1 MVQIAWRKILKDYKL
16 RVFIGYDSREDIA
29 YEVAKHSIEKNC
41 KYPEQLEIIP
51 LKLKELI
58 KQGHYTR
65 DVDPLASTEFTFS
78 RFLLPHLCDY
88 DGWALFIDCDFLFLT
103 DVRKLFQI
111 ADDRYAVMCAQ
122 HDYTPSAETK
132 MDGKE
137 QHIYP
142 RKNWSSMVLWNCSHP
157 SNKVVTKELVNNPD
171 TTGQYLHRFSWLD
184 DTEIGVV
191 SHEWNWLTDWYTEP
205 LDGAPKALHYT
216 EGGPWFK
223 EYERC
228 EYAIDWLLAEKS
240 MNRTNKKAEKEAHKN
255 TFGPFDKLNKQMGEL
270 LQDTIEYTID
280 PEGHYYGKTL
290 NIVKGKA
297 EKIMSE
303 KIAAIDSTGGF
314 SNPDGLPFDPILAEF
329 VKGSGGVCSNWDR
342 EKDTDRAMVIRGLG
356 GGSRKALHHC
366 WKTGRKYYAIDT
378 GYFGNIKN
386 KYIHRITMNGL
397 QYTGPIKVR
406 DNDRAKRFGYK
417 YKKFTPGEK
426 ILICPPSVKVM
437 QVWGEDLDVWI
448 EKTKIEIAKYT
459 SRPIE
464 VRLKPSRSDR
474 ISTKSIQAAL
484 ADDVHCLVTYNSIAA
499 VEALIEGKPAIVLG
513 NNAASVVAETDISNI
528 EAPQYPDR
536 DTMEAFINNLGYCQF
551 TTEEMR
557 SGFAWRT
564 VNETSELSEWHPTS
578 E

>member
-1 MVQIAWRKILKDYKL
+1 MSDYKFKI
-16 RVFIGYDSREDIA
+16 FIGYDSREDIA
-29 YEVAKHSIEKNC
+29 YQVAKHSIESTC
-41 KYPEQLEIIP
+41 KYPEQLEIYP
-51 LKLKELI
+51 LKLKDLI
-58 KQGHYTR
+58 KEGHYTR

-78 RFLLPHLCDY
+78 RFLLPHLTDFE
-88 DGWALFIDCDFLFLT
+88 GWALFIDCDFLFKT
-103 DVRKLFQI
+103 DVRKLFQLR
-111 ADDRYAVMCAQ
+111 DDRYAVMCAQ
-122 HDYTPSAETK
+122 HDYTPKEETK
-132 MDGKE
+132 MDGQE

-142 RKNWSSMVLWNCSHP
+142 RKNWSSMVMWNCAHP
-157 SNKVVTKELVNNPD
+157 SNRAVTKELVNDPS
-171 TTGQYLHRFSWLD
+171 TTGQYMHRFSWLKD
-184 DTEIGVV
+184 EEIGIL
-191 SHEWNWLTDWYTEP
+191 SHEWNWLVGWYKEP
-205 LDGAPKALHYT
+205 YDGTPKAIHYT

-228 EYAIDWLLAEKS
+228 EYAIDWLLAEKGFIKS
-240 MNRTNKKAEKEAHKN
+240 KNKEAKEQHKN
-255 TFGPFDKLNKQMGEL
+255 AYGEFERL
-270 LQDTIEYTID
+270 TPEMQEILRDTIEATID
-280 PEGHYYGKTL
+280 PEGTYYGKSF
-290 NIVKGKA
+290 NIIKGKA
-297 EKIMSE
+297 DKRMSE

-342 EKDTDRAMVIRGLG
+342 EKDTDRALVIRGLG

-366 WKTGRKYYAIDT
+366 WKTGRDYYAIDT
-378 GYFGNIKN
+378 GYYGNIKN
-386 KYIHRITMNGL
+386 KYIHRITYNGL

-406 DNDRAKRFGYK
+406 DNDRARRFGYK
-417 YKKFTPGEK
+417 YKKFTPGRK

-437 QVWGEDLDVWI
+437 EVWGENLETWI
-448 EKTKIEIAKYT
+448 EKTKAEIARYT
-459 SRPIE
+459 NRPIE

-513 NNAASVVAETDISNI
+513 NNAASVVAETNLYNI

-536 DTMEAFINNLGYCQF
+536 DTMEAWINNLGYCQF

-564 VNETSELSEWHPTS
+564 VNETRELSEWHPTS